1 MVNIIGADRFHES
14 DEEFES
20 GYFTLK
26 RLNAATQNFSQEKS
40 RIRRG
45 SVYKGILPNG
55 MNIAVK
61 RVNITREA
69 MKFELQNAV
78 DMMSTSRHP
87 NVARLF
93 GHCTLKNEGLLVYE
107 YMENGSL
114 AGALFGNENLKKRL
128 NWHIRGQICLGIAK
142 GLAFLHHKDESK
154 AMIVHRDI
162 KPENIFLD
170 KFLNP
175 KISDF
180 ELAMISGEE
189 DTHCSTRVVGT
200 WGYLDPQYCI
210 TGTVTEKSDV
220 YSFGVVI
227 LVLMSGQ
234 KPFNLST
241 SDHTRNIQEIAHDLH
256 RNADLLSLIDEELK
270 KSITTKEATMLLHL
284 AILCTNHSRELRP
297 TMSEVVNILEGK
309 TIMKTPPVA
318 QESDEELIE
327 SGYFTLKRLYAATQ
341 NFSPENRIC
350 MGRLYRGILP
360 NGMNIAVERINI
372 THDPTEFE
380 SQSHFQN
387 RRNIVL
393 QNEVYNM
400 STLRHPN
407 VARLFRRCTEIYE
420 VLLVYEYMEY
430 NLDGALFGHGNLKKR
445 LNWYIRMQISLGVAK
460 GLAFLHHKD
469 ESKAMIVHRNIKP
482 ENILLDEFLIPK
494 ISDFELAMISGEE
507 DTNCST
513 NVVGTMGYL
522 DPQYYI
528 TGTVTEK
535 SDVYSFGVVLL
546 VLMSGQ
552 KPFDL
557 STADHKR
564 NLLGTAHDLHRN
576 GDLLS
581 LIDEVLKESIPM
593 KEATMLLHLAILCT
607 NHSRALRPTMSEV
620 VNIIEGKTIMKI
632 PPVDPQ
638 YFEENISKVMSDA
651 ERSSISAV
659 TDLADQ
665 RFVSDHDDVYNE
677 NGGEETESSQAKVK
691 EGFAHSEFSNNFVS
705 DLKAFLSEGGEVNT
719 NPECVEP
726 SEDTHKQFK
735 TENFNL
741 RYLEV
746 ATKNFSPANK
756 IGQGS
761 SGSVYKGML
770 PNGMMIA
777 VKQLHD
783 KLDQGKLDIA
793 NEVNIVST
801 LKHPNVVRLFGH
813 CSEKNQQSL
822 VYEYM
827 ENGCLN
833 KALFGPIN
841 LKKKLTWPARVRICI
856 GIANGLAFLHD
867 DDPNMKIVHRDI
879 KLSNILLDKDLNPKI
894 SDFGLVTHYQREITH
909 INDKLAG
916 TVGYMAPE
924 YVIRGTVTE
933 KIDVYSFGVVALEL
947 MTGKNRVQWK
957 TKQENVSLLDL
968 AYTSLQKGHLVE
980 LFDQDL
986 EMDIPAKDAEMFLS
1000 LALLCTHHD
1009 PKLRPSMSEV
1019 VSLLEGRTTINS
1031 TPHNLNYTRRFNH
1044 ATESIAD
1051 ISICNLSSTSIHNE
1065 NSNSTIGA
1073 FDTNDGKDVEL
1084 HQELAS
1090 DGSVLLNK
1098 ETQNDVSLSQAIVAA
1113 YEPSR
1118 LNDAPTFPV
1127 NDHAPIREHKTRL
1140 EFVEPSFEEGKLR
1153 IECSDEEF
1161 QAGCDEWKN
1170 SLVGFFIGEEDYSDI
1185 DIKMVEEQWE
1195 VKGNFSMFAIGNGF
1209 YLFKFGCAEDKI
1221 RVLESADL
1229 WQIQERQLILRE
1241 WNWKMNFDRIGMASL
1256 PIWVKIYNLPLF
1268 LWKTSFLSKI
1278 GSGLGIPL
1286 YADRKT
1292 NSLERLAYAMLCI
1305 EVEAHTSLPESLII
1319 IVKGMEYQLDIEYDL
1334 RTLKFAN
1341 CCTFRQID
1349 SKCR

>member
-1 MVNIIGADRFHES
+1 MVNIIGADRFES
-14 DEEFES
+14 DKEFES

-26 RLNAATQNFSQEKS
+26 LLNAATQNFSHEKTW
-40 RIRRG
+40 IGTGGWG

-55 MNIAVK
+55 LNIAVI
-61 RVNITREA
+61 RIYISREDTI
-69 MKFELQNAV
+69 FEIQNAV
-78 DMMSTSRHP
+78 MSTLRHP

-93 GHCTLKNEGLLVYE
+93 GHCTLKKEVLLVYE

-114 AGALFGNENLKKRL
+114 DRALFGNENLKKKL
-128 NWHIRGQICLGIAK
+128 NWHIRVQICLGIAS
-142 GLAFLHHKDESK
+142 GLAFLHHKDQSK
-154 AMIVHRDI
+154 SVIIHRDI
-162 KPENIFLD
+162 TPANIFLD

-175 KISDF
+175 KISGF
-180 ELAMISGEE
+180 EFAMVFGEE
-189 DTHCSTRVVGT
+189 DTHCSTRVIGT
-200 WGYLDPQYCI
+200 FGYLDPQYYI
-210 TGTVTEKSDV
+210 KGTVSEKSDV

-234 KPFNLST
+234 KPFDFPT
-241 SDHTRNIQEIAHDLH
+241 AH
-256 RNADLLSLIDEELK
+256 
-270 KSITTKEATMLLHL
+270 
-284 AILCTNHSRELRP
+284 
-297 TMSEVVNILEGK
+297 
-309 TIMKTPPVA
+309 
-318 QESDEELIE
+318 
-327 SGYFTLKRLYAATQ
+327 
-341 NFSPENRIC
+341 
-350 MGRLYRGILP
+350 
-360 NGMNIAVERINI
+360 
-372 THDPTEFE
+372 
-380 SQSHFQN
+380 
-387 RRNIVL
+387 
-393 QNEVYNM
+393 
-400 STLRHPN
+400 
-407 VARLFRRCTEIYE
+407 
-420 VLLVYEYMEY
+420 
-430 NLDGALFGHGNLKKR
+430 
-445 LNWYIRMQISLGVAK
+445 
-460 GLAFLHHKD
+460 
-469 ESKAMIVHRNIKP
+469 
-482 ENILLDEFLIPK
+482 
-494 ISDFELAMISGEE
+494 
-507 DTNCST
+507 
-513 NVVGTMGYL
+513 
-522 DPQYYI
+522 
-528 TGTVTEK
+528 
-535 SDVYSFGVVLL
+535 
-546 VLMSGQ
+546 
-552 KPFDL
+552 
-557 STADHKR
+557 HKR
-564 NLLGTAHDLHRN
+564 NLLGTELWFGIQAHDLHRN

-581 LIDEVLKESIPM
+581 LIDEELKDSIPM

-607 NHSRALRPTMSEV
+607 NHSWALRPTMSEV
-620 VNIIEGKTIMKI
+620 VNIIEGKTIMKT

-638 YFEENISKVMSDA
+638 YFEENNSEVMSDA

-665 RFVSDHDDVYNE
+665 RFVSDHDDVYDE
-677 NGGEETESSQAKVK
+677 NGGKATESSQAKVK
-691 EGFAHSEFSNNFVS
+691 EGFADSEFSNDFVS
-705 DLKAFLSEGGEVNT
+705 DLKAFLSEEGEVNT

-726 SEDTHKQFK
+726 SEDAHKQFK

-761 SGSVYKGML
+761 SGSVYKGVL

-777 VKQLHD
+777 VKQLHNIP
-783 KLDQGKLDIA
+783 DQGKLNIA
-793 NEVNIVST
+793 NEVNVVST
-801 LKHPNVVRLFGH
+801 LRHPNVVRLFGH
-813 CSEKNQQSL
+813 CSENNQQSL
-822 VYEYM
+822 VYQYM

-841 LKKKLTWPARVRICI
+841 LKNKLTWPARVRICI

-867 DDPNMKIVHRDI
+867 DDPKMKIVHRDI

-894 SDFGLVTHYQREITH
+894 SDFGLVTHYHREITH
-909 INDKLAG
+909 INSKLAG

-947 MTGKNRVQWK
+947 MTGKNRVQWT

-968 AYTSLQKGHLVE
+968 AYNSLQKGHLLE
-980 LFDQDL
+980 LIDQDL
-986 EMDIPAKDAEMFLS
+986 EMDIPAKDAEMFLN

-1019 VSLLEGRTTINS
+1019 VSILEGRTTINS

-1044 ATESIAD
+1044 TTESIAD

-1073 FDTNDGKDVEL
+1073 LDTNDGVAILHSSHVLSVEEQYRNDL
-1084 HQELAS
+1084 EFHQELAS

-1098 ETQNDVSLSQAIVAA
+1098 ETQIDVSLSQAIVAA

-1127 NDHAPIREHKTRL
+1127 DDQAPIREHKTKL
-1140 EFVEPSFEEGKLR
+1140 EFVEPSFEEGKLY

-1170 SLVGFFIGEEDYSDI
+1170 SLVGFFMGEEDYSDT
-1185 DIKMVEEQWE
+1185 DIKMAEELWE
-1195 VKGNFSMFAIGNGF
+1195 VKGKFSTFSIGNGF

-1229 WQIQERQLILRE
+1229 WQIQQRQLILRE
-1241 WNWKMNFDRIGMASL
+1241 WDYKLNFDRTEMTSL

-1268 LWKTSFLSKI
+1268 LWNTCFLSKI

-1292 NSLERLAYAMLCI
+1292 NNLERLAYAMLCI
-1305 EVEAHTSLPESLII
+1305 EVKPHTSLPENLII
-1319 IVKGMEYQLDIEYDL
+1319 VVRGMEYQLDIEYDL

-1341 CCTFRQID
+1341 CSTFRNID
-1349 SKCR
+1349 SEKKAMMQI